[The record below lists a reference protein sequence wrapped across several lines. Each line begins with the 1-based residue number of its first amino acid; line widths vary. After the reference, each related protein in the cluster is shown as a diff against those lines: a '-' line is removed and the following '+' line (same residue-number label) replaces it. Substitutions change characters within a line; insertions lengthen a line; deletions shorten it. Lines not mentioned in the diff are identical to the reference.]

1 MKKVLPEQW
10 QCMIEVGRD
19 GFDTEYKLCTK
30 WKLTVGNLERHI
42 LRKLKNVLK
51 GNFVGGEKKKN
62 HCKNSLYD
70 PSSTFSSSVSVNFA
84 SGCHCQLAHLLC

>member
-10 QCMIEVGRD
+10 QCVIEVGRD

-42 LRKLKNVLK
+42 LRKLKDVLK
-51 GNFVGGEKKKN
+51 GNFVGGEKKK
-62 HCKNSLYD
+62 SLQKF
-70 PSSTFSSSVSVNFA
+70 T
-84 SGCHCQLAHLLC
+84 L